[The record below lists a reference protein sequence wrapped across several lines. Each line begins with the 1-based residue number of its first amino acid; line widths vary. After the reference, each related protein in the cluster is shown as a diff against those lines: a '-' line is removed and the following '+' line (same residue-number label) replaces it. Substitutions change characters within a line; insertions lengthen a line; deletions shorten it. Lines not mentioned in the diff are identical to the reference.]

1 MGMLIIR
8 KFTTDSLTTIAV
20 VAVVVV
26 VAANSFSFR
35 ARLSVECPLRNP
47 LPNIT
52 RVILNILQLP
62 LRAGI

>member
-1 MGMLIIR
+1 MGTLIIR
-8 KFTTDSLTTIAV
+8 KFTADSLTTIAV

-26 VAANSFSFR
+26 VAANSFSSLCAMER
-35 ARLSVECPLRNP
+35 RGPLRNP
-47 LPNIT
+47 FASVT